1 MIIVNVGVCVCVCSF
16 RSSIALRLWP
26 NSFQFKCFDAPCYT
40 CSIPFYLFLFSF
52 SPSNSLLMRMPP
64 FFFYFIFRQFFT
76 GVYCRRANFST
87 SMFIMTC
94 VFFHSISFSSPFFRY
109 IGDIVFC
116 HCVSLLYLFLSSMP
130 KWMHWVWIVDILC
143 VVPMLSLCFVYLI
156 WNDEHRICFMCSLAY
171 FSSFA
176 LPHFHRTFC
185 QSNSLLFLSVRFA
198 LFFLRVIVVGAHC

>member
-52 SPSNSLLMRMPP
+52 SPSYSLLMRMPP

-143 VVPMLSLCFVYLI
+143 VGTYALSMFCLFDMKWRAPNLFYVFVGIFFFFCPPSLPSHILPIKFFTFLI
-156 WNDEHRICFMCSLAY
+156 
-171 FSSFA
+171 SSFCA
-176 LPHFHRTFC
+176 L
-185 QSNSLLFLSVRFA
+185 
-198 LFFLRVIVVGAHC
+198 FLRVIVVGAHC